1 MNDSYILSL
10 ISRIRRRANKF
21 IENEL
26 RNRQVAGIAPSH
38 GDILF
43 CLYNYQTLT
52 MHQLSKLIDRDKS
65 TVTVLIYKLVKLGY
79 VNKEQDTQ
87 DARVYRLSLT
97 EKGRALQP
105 IFEEISER
113 LLTAIYSDFTPEEKK
128 QILLLLQ
135 KIRL

>member
-1 MNDSYILSL
+1 MNESYILSL
-10 ISRIRRRANKF
+10 ISRIRRQANKF

-43 CLYNYQTLT
+43 YLYKYQTLT

-79 VNKEQDTQ
+79 VIKEQDTQ

-97 EKGRALQP
+97 EKGRELQP